1 MGMNIAF
8 LVPMVQ
14 NTQLLALLV
23 RPFFVK
29 YFLNLLA
36 HSLALTTNRL
46 YNLLM
51 SQPFKLHRLQQIDTQ
66 LDQKRLRLAEIE
78 RILADDVELQ
88 DATARLQ
95 TAEGTLQQAQRVLH
109 RAEAEVQGQRV
120 KIEQNEAALYGGKV
134 RNPKELQDLQN
145 ESAALKR
152 FLSVLEDRQLEAM
165 IAVEEAETQHE
176 RANSALTDLKAR
188 QIEAN
193 AALLGEQ
200 TALLKDVARLEN
212 ERTAAMSSIDEAD
225 VQLYEQLRLT
235 RRGVAVAFIQ
245 DNSCMACGSTLTPGT
260 IQNARSGGTLTR
272 CTFCGRILY
281 MG

>member
-1 MGMNIAF
+1 MNIAIPI
-8 LVPMVQ
+8 PMVL
-14 NTQLLALLV
+14 NSQLLALFL
-23 RPFFVK
+23 RPVTAR
-29 YFLNLLA
+29 YLLNLLA

-78 RILADDVELQ
+78 LILADDAELQ
-88 DATARLQ
+88 VASRQLQ
-95 TAEGTLQQAQRVLH
+95 SAESSLQEADRALR
-109 RAEAEVQGQRV
+109 RAEADVQAQKV

-152 FLSVLEDRQLEAM
+152 YLSVLEDRQLEAM
-165 IAVEEAETQHE
+165 IAAEEAETQHE
-176 RANSALTDLKAR
+176 QASSTLSDLKAR
-188 QIEAN
+188 RIEAN

-200 TALLKDVARLEN
+200 TILFKDISRLEN
-212 ERTAAMSSIDEAD
+212 ERSAAVSTIDQAD

-235 RRGVAVAFIQ
+235 RRGVAVAMIQ
-245 DNSCMACGSTLTPGT
+245 DNACMACGSTLTPGT
-260 IQNARSGGTLTR
+260 IQTAQSGGTLTR

-281 MG
+281 IG